1 MKPVLM
7 MAFGA
12 GLLFLTQVLAGCVW
26 GFSRQ
31 TADDYASSEPKFDAK
46 RDLAG
51 RYLSEGLIYD
61 YTGRVQAQFKA
72 EMVGD
77 FTENSGVLKEY
88 FTYASGNK
96 QTREWTL
103 LFNDDGTFTATAPD
117 VIGVA
122 KGRQSGNTLSM
133 RYKLKLEERAGGH
146 VLDVTD
152 WMYLTDEGTILNRSQ
167 MRKFGIKVAELVAVF
182 KHRDLAQSQL
192 AAAE

>member
-12 GLLFLTQVLAGCVW
+12 GLLLLTQVLAGCVW

-31 TADDYASSEPKFDAK
+31 TAEDYASSEPKFDAK

-72 EMVGD
+72 EMVGN
-77 FTENSGVLKEY
+77 FTEKSGVLKEY
-88 FTYASGNK
+88 FTYASGNE

-103 LFNDDGTFTATAPD
+103 TFNDDGTFTATAPD

-122 KGRQSGNTLSM
+122 NGRQSGNTLSM

-182 KHRDLAQSQL
+182 KHRDLAESQL